1 MLKKMIALVVSAAI
15 LASCSNDQ
23 PLPTQFD
30 VTVPLYVAG
39 GNGGTILGT
48 HVTGDEEVL
57 AVSPGAPHPSD
68 SRAQGKPSSV
78 STETPYSSS

>member
-39 GNGGTILGT
+39 GNGGPSSEHTSRVMRKYWLSRPVRRTRRI
-48 HVTGDEEVL
+48 
-57 AVSPGAPHPSD
+57 PG
-68 SRAQGKPSSV
+68 RRGKPSSV